1 MHERWR
7 PMAGLTLVALLMCGV
22 AACGDDDDES
32 GDTDTETT
40 DGGSGGE
47 GEEASGGDFCEAVVA
62 FNTAVFQVDVDESSS
77 EEEIVEVG
85 EQLNPLFDEI
95 EANAPD
101 SLAADAE
108 ELGATVEALLDGDA
122 EAFNADAT
130 FEQYLG
136 LVDGAIDEC
145 DFEQSTVTAV
155 DYAFEDVPESL
166 SPGTQ
171 AITLDN
177 QSEADEEHEFVIF
190 RKADGETR
198 SAEELLNDP
207 AAEEEGPGEFVG
219 VAFAPPGASASS
231 LVELEAGD
239 YIAAC
244 FIPLGG
250 DESAPPHFTQGMF
263 TEFSVS

>member
-1 MHERWR
+1 MHGRWR
-7 PMAGLTLVALLMCGV
+7 PMAGLTLVALLTCGV

-32 GDTDTETT
+32 SDTETT
-40 DGGSGGE
+40 DGGTGATV
-47 GEEASGGDFCEAVVA
+47 EEASGGDFCDAVVA
-62 FNTAVFQVDVDESSS
+62 FNSAVFQVEIDETTS
-77 EEEIVEVG
+77 EEDIIAAG

-95 EANAPD
+95 EANVPD

-108 ELGATVEALLDGDA
+108 ELGATVDGLLEGDA

-136 LVDGAIDEC
+136 LVDGAVDEC
-145 DFEQSTVTAV
+145 EFEESTVTAV

-166 SPGTQ
+166 SAGTN

-219 VAFAPPGASASS
+219 VAFAPPGATASS